1 MKPDL
6 MSTLVADGADRL
18 RRVQVEDPWQDAWR
32 LADKA
37 CMRLLGRRAIP
48 HEQLD
53 EQVAALLENWIGQRE
68 QRRPVSQ
75 IIGRRRFFD
84 CEFEINSDV
93 LDPRPESE
101 VLVES
106 GLSLRPNRILD
117 LGTGSGCLLLSL
129 LGGLSDA
136 TGLGIDIS
144 DASLAIA
151 NSNSRRLG
159 LRGRAEFQLSNW
171 LELVVGQFDLIVANP
186 PYLSAR
192 EYEDSPP
199 ELRLWEPAIAL
210 TPGGDGLSSYRAISR
225 KAADHLSDN
234 GRMLLEIGQGRR
246 EAVER
251 ILEGDGWTI
260 ADIAFDLD
268 GRPRCLVAGAPSRR
282 TY

>member
-1 MKPDL
+1 MPGML
-6 MSTLVADGADRL
+6 STLVSAGADRL
-18 RRVQVEDPWQDAWR
+18 RRAQVEEPWQDARR
-32 LADKA
+32 LADEA
-37 CMRLLGRRAIP
+37 CMRLLGRRPVP

-53 EQVAALLENWIGQRE
+53 EQVATFLENWIGQRE

-75 IIGRRRFFD
+75 IIGRRPFFD
-84 CEFEINSDV
+84 FEFEINSDV

-101 VLVES
+101 LLVES

-129 LGGLSDA
+129 LGELSDA

-159 LRGRAEFQLSNW
+159 LHGRAEFQLSNW
-171 LELVVGQFDLIVANP
+171 LEQVVGHFDLIVANP
-186 PYLSAR
+186 PYLSAQ

-199 ELRLWEPAIAL
+199 ELRLWEPPIAL
-210 TPGGDGLSSYRAISR
+210 TSGGDGLSSYREISR

-234 GRMLLEIGQGRR
+234 GSMLLEIGPGRR
-246 EAVER
+246 QSVER

-260 ADIAFDLD
+260 SDIAFDLD
-268 GRPRCLVAGAPSRR
+268 GRPRCLSASAPSQR
-282 TY
+282 TF